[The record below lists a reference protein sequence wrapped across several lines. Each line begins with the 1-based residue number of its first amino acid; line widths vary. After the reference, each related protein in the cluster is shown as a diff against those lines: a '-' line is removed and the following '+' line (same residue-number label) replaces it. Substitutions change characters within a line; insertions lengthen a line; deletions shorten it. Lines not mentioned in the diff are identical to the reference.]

1 MSIFELDA
9 KVTELRELQSMIAE
23 LESQVEA
30 IKDSIKTKMM
40 DEGTEELTGNGWKA
54 TWHTVSSSRLDSK
67 KLKAD
72 YPDLY
77 SQYSK
82 TTAATR
88 FTLA

>member
-30 IKDSIKTKMM
+30 IKDTIKTKMM

>member
-23 LESQVEA
+23 LENQVEA
-30 IKDSIKTKMM
+30 IKDTIKTKMM

-72 YPDLY
+72 HPDLY

>member
-23 LESQVEA
+23 LENQVEA
-30 IKDSIKTKMM
+30 IKDTIKTKMM